1 METLRVLPVPS
12 AADQITAAIHAA
24 GGQIPFS
31 EFMNLALYGEY
42 GFYSQTGR
50 AGRRGDFI
58 TSPEVGPLFGA
69 VVARAL
75 DAWWHE
81 LGEPSDFTV
90 VDAGA
95 GPGTLARSVLA
106 AHPECLGSLR
116 YIAVESSAIQRES
129 HPQGIDSR
137 STMPDH
143 SFIGVVM
150 ANELLDNLPFEL
162 FVFDGQ
168 WKQAFVEV
176 GNDGRFNEVLRQ
188 ADVPKWLPTSATH
201 GARVPIQTVAN
212 QWISNTLALIDRG
225 RLVVVDYCTAT
236 AAELAARPWRE
247 WLRTFRQHERG
258 THYLLAPGEQD
269 ITSQIV
275 IEQLPM
281 PTSVC
286 SQVEFLGKW
295 GIEDLVDEG
304 RRYWSAQE
312 GAPDLTAMKM
322 RSRVSEAEALLDE
335 SGLGSFR
342 VLQWVCSESVSRKH
356 PFLADL

>member
-1 METLRVLPVPS
+1 MPS

-24 GGQIPFS
+24 GGTIPFS
-31 EFMNLALYGEY
+31 EFMNLALYGGH

-69 VVARAL
+69 LLARAL
-75 DAWWHE
+75 DTWWHE
-81 LGEPSDFTV
+81 LGEPSDFTF

-95 GPGTLARSVLA
+95 GPGTLARSILDA
-106 AHPECLGSLR
+106 QPECSDSLH
-116 YIAVESSAIQRES
+116 YVAVEPSPIQRES

-137 STMPDH
+137 STMPDN
-143 SFIGVVM
+143 SFVGVVV

-168 WKQAFVEV
+168 WKQAFVDV
-176 GNDGRFNEVLRQ
+176 NDDGRFLEVLRQ
-188 ADVPKWLPTSATH
+188 TDIPPSLPLNATH
-201 GARVPIQTVAN
+201 GARVPVQTAAN
-212 QWISNTLALIDRG
+212 QWISNTLSLIDRG

-236 AAELAARPWRE
+236 TAELAARHWRE
-247 WLRTFRQHERG
+247 WLRTFRQHEKG
-258 THYLLAPGEQD
+258 VHYLLEPGEQD

-275 IEQLPM
+275 IEQLPL

-286 SQVEFLGKW
+286 SQVEFLGQW

-304 RRYWSAQE
+304 RRYWSTQE

-335 SGLGSFR
+335 SGLGSF
-342 VLQWVCSESVSRKH
+342 
-356 PFLADL
+356 